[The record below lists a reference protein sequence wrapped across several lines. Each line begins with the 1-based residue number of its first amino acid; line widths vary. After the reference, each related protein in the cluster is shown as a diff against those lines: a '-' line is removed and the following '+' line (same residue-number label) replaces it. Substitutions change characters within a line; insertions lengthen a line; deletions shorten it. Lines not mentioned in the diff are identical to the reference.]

1 MKLGIC
7 PYNKRKLASSWL
19 WRMGI
24 RNGEEYTTGF
34 HDIFIELIFKTTQ
47 IGDFGLKSNY

>member
-1 MKLGIC
+1 
-7 PYNKRKLASSWL
+7 
-19 WRMGI
+19 MGI

-47 IGDFGLKSNY
+47 IGDFGLKSNYWFMQIIYVKECPS